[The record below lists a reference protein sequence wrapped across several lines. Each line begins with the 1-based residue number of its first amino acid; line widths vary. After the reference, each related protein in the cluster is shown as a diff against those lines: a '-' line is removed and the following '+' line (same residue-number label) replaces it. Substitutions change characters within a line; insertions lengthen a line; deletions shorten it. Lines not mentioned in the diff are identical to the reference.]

1 MEALGESKEKLP
13 GEIKFFKLSDK
24 KIGCYVHII
33 GKNIDQVYHLDN
45 NGKIIDYNDI
55 LIQNTGK
62 TEKQMIV
69 YEDQESI
76 HKNKGWEILSIEEAL
91 KIIPF
96 FKISE
101 QE

>member
-1 MEALGESKEKLP
+1 METCGESKEKLQ
-13 GEIKFFKLSDK
+13 GETKFFKLSGENN
-24 KIGCYVHII
+24 GCYIHVI

-55 LIQNTGK
+55 LIQNAGK
-62 TEKQMIV
+62 TEKQMTV

-76 HKNKGWEILSIEEAL
+76 HENKGWQILSAEEAL

-96 FKISE
+96 FKIPE